1 MRNYPWSAES
11 SAILQ
16 ETGVFDTVTPEAI
29 AMIEESREVK
39 SRSADGADDQAVEQE
54 R

>member
-1 MRNYPWSAES
+1 M
-11 SAILQ
+11 
-16 ETGVFDTVTPEAI
+16 FDSVTREAI

-39 SRSADGADDQAVEQE
+39 SRSADGADDQAVEQD